1 MTDTPKK
8 TTIIVNGKEVGPE
21 AVPEFLRKFVED
33 ANKNGIPDMMEHLLN
48 NPMIKAVLGKAGS
61 QLQNLTPEQKAK
73 IEKLMTSLGGMVQ
86 GTPGAS
92 PAVSVTTV
100 STGDS
105 ASQPVS
111 VFSSSSTDSGAARF
125 RPASHNPQIDY
136 KKMGIVDPEQKSS
149 FPSLLIAALVG
160 GILVLAAIV
169 LFRGHL

>member
-1 MTDTPKK
+1 MTDETK
-8 TTIIVNGKEVGPE
+8 TFRKIIVNGKEIGPE
-21 AVPEFLRKFVED
+21 SVPEFLRKFVED

-48 NPMIKAVLGKAGS
+48 NPMIKAVLGKAGN

-92 PAVSVTTV
+92 PAVSVTTI

-105 ASQPVS
+105 ISASGS
-111 VFSSSSTDSGAARF
+111 ARF
-125 RPASHNPQIDY
+125 NPPSPASQIDY

-149 FPSLLIAALVG
+149 FPGLLIAALVG
-160 GILVLAAIV
+160 GIIVLAAV
-169 LFRGHL
+169 LLFRGHL